1 MMNSGSG
8 YRYLTYKEDF
18 PVNEKALT
26 NEHVAYNRAKIWQ
39 IILFT
44 LNNTSTNIYLF
55 AFSFVTYFSTGILG
69 LAAIFVSQLMGY
81 IRVFDGVIDPAIGIL
96 IDKTDTK
103 FGKYRPILVMGN
115 IVTALSFILLFN
127 INHFGEGMKIP
138 LFLIAL
144 IIHKIGYSLQQTITK
159 AGQAALTNDP
169 QQRPVFNIFD
179 GIFTTILFSGG
190 QMIVSGYLVPKYKGF
205 TPEFFK
211 VFVFGVIV
219 ISALLGIC
227 ALIGIWQKDN
237 KKYFGL
243 GEKTQKTSLKD
254 YWAVIKGN
262 QPLKVLA
269 LSAAMV
275 KFVAQLFSDSVVTV
289 MLFGILLGNYALS
302 GQISLIMI
310 IPGVA
315 ITVGVSSI
323 ARKKGLRF
331 AYILALQVGIVA
343 ATLLAGLL
351 FVSKPGALN
360 LGKWDL
366 YTVTFLVLY
375 AFARY
380 ASTAPSSLVLTMG
393 ADITDYETSVSGRYL
408 SGMIGTI
415 FSLTDSIA
423 SSFAPM
429 VVGWVLASIG
439 FASAYPT
446 VETELTSSLKM
457 TTIILFAIIP
467 IIALLISLFLMRF
480 YKLDRETMVQIQE
493 KIHVMK
499 AAKDVE
505 RVQDIAKNVPLSDM
519 DYVDLS
525 QYPIE
530 KDVQER

>member
-1 MMNSGSG
+1 M
-8 YRYLTYKEDF
+8 
-18 PVNEKALT
+18 NEKALT

-254 YWAVIKGN
+254 IIN
-262 QPLKVLA
+262 
-269 LSAAMV
+269 
-275 KFVAQLFSDSVVTV
+275 LF
-289 MLFGILLGNYALS
+289 L
-302 GQISLIMI
+302 
-310 IPGVA
+310 
-315 ITVGVSSI
+315 
-323 ARKKGLRF
+323 
-331 AYILALQVGIVA
+331 
-343 ATLLAGLL
+343 
-351 FVSKPGALN
+351 
-360 LGKWDL
+360 
-366 YTVTFLVLY
+366 
-375 AFARY
+375 
-380 ASTAPSSLVLTMG
+380 
-393 ADITDYETSVSGRYL
+393 
-408 SGMIGTI
+408 
-415 FSLTDSIA
+415 
-423 SSFAPM
+423 
-429 VVGWVLASIG
+429 
-439 FASAYPT
+439 
-446 VETELTSSLKM
+446 
-457 TTIILFAIIP
+457 ILFFCRDYTFSKFLIITF
-467 IIALLISLFLMRF
+467 IFENR
-480 YKLDRETMVQIQE
+480 
-493 KIHVMK
+493 
-499 AAKDVE
+499 
-505 RVQDIAKNVPLSDM
+505 
-519 DYVDLS
+519 
-525 QYPIE
+525 
-530 KDVQER
+530 